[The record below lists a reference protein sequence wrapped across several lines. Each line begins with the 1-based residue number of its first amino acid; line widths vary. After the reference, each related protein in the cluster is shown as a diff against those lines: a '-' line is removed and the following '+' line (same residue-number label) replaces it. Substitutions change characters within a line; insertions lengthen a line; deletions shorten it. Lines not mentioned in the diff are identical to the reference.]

1 MTISRTNI
9 GKHTTKKR
17 PKNKHAGTVSTEICS
32 QCGVDEAMADYHGI
46 PDNWLE
52 KAENGPSESP

>member
-1 MTISRTNI
+1 MHQRR
-9 GKHTTKKR
+9 KR
-17 PKNKHAGTVSTEICS
+17 KLPKHAGTVSTEICS

-46 PDNWLE
+46 TDNWLE